1 MHDINFQS
9 FIDSDNSPFILFD
22 HQGKIIYL
30 NNSAEILLG
39 YVSKNEL
46 YNMALQ
52 YAPQSF
58 GVKTTTLNLNYDN
71 FSFYAITVG
80 YECEEQIYIRFYHAP
95 RVKQSIKIDNTKL
108 ILTDINLLL
117 EANITLFKSKY
128 NIPLSLLTDPDI
140 PKFKIDQNRF
150 SKLLRK
156 VFEMFKDAKEVSIY
170 LKFLVGEHIIIDNK
184 RYHIVQLGIKASERI
199 ADTDSDISALAKE
212 CFISSVL
219 KEDAIVLEIPLLID

>member
-1 MHDINFQS
+1 MRDINFQS
-9 FIDSDNSPFILFD
+9 FIDSDHSPFILFD
-22 HQGKIIYL
+22 NTSKILYL

-39 YVSKNEL
+39 YVEKKEL
-46 YNMALQ
+46 YDMTLQ

-58 GVKTTTLNLNYDN
+58 GVKTTTLNLNYEN

-95 RVKQSIKIDNTKL
+95 KVKQNITIDKNKL

-117 EANITLFKSKY
+117 EANITLFQSRYTTALK
-128 NIPLSLLTDPDI
+128 LLTDPDI
-140 PKFKIDQNRF
+140 PEFKIDQNKF

-156 VFEMFKDAKEVSIY
+156 SFELFAKTKEISIT

-184 RYHIVQLGIKASERI
+184 RYHIIRLSITSSDTIESNDEI
-199 ADTDSDISALAKE
+199 ATIAKE
-212 CFISSVL
+212 CFISSL
-219 KEDAIVLEIPLLID
+219 IQKNSLTLEIPLLID